1 MFLLIMY
8 DEDIIFIR
16 KVVAGWLHDVMLLLI
31 MYAEDII
38 FIRKVEA
45 GWCSNISGYLPLL
58 SCKPLNTT
66 PETCQINLDLDFL
79 IVVQLYQRNKKK
91 TACNLIILKIA
102 LPPPPLMQAT

>member
-8 DEDIIFIR
+8 AEDIIFIR

-58 SCKPLNTT
+58 SCNPLNTT
-66 PETCQINLDLDFL
+66 PE
-79 IVVQLYQRNKKK
+79 
-91 TACNLIILKIA
+91 ACFRFKFRFRFSA
-102 LPPPPLMQAT
+102 CC